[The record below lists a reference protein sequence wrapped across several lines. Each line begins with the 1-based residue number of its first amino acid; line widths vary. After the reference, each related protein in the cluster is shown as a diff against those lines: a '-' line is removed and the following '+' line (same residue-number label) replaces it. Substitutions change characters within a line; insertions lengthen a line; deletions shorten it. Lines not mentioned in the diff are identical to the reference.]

1 MRFDD
6 VIDIIPPC
14 SMWSEEDY
22 RDARKSQWQQHYL
35 DRIRFKDRIEAFS
48 KVFIPRNLKD
58 SVMCRNTDASR
69 SEATAA

>member
-1 MRFDD
+1 
-6 VIDIIPPC
+6 
-14 SMWSEEDY
+14 MWSEEDY

-48 KVFIPRNLKD
+48 KLFIPRNLKD

-69 SEATAA
+69 SEVPVS